1 MYGYGYPPYTHIP
14 ANLHPLFNTR
24 AVLINAWFPNAFI
37 YHCVH
42 SSFALLRTYNLLR
55 RATFSPLAPF
65 AGDAFYAFFPLVHL
79 LLVYVRVFEV
89 FETDGPEGQ
98 AAETF
103 TKVVKDAI
111 GSRDLTSDDLKA
123 WLLLSEGTS
132 ALFGGASLS
141 DIAIKFMSRGL
152 PLITAPLRVRLA
164 FVIRQ
169 ASSSSR
175 DSKLKLTTS
184 TRTTFPVE
192 EDIDAVADVSS
203 VPPEPPH
210 QA

>member
-89 FETDGPEGQ
+89 FETDGPEAR

-111 GSRDLTSDDLKA
+111 GNQDLTSGDLKA

-169 ASSSSR
+169 ASSFE
-175 DSKLKLTTS
+175 DSKLTLTS
-184 TRTTFPVE
+184 ATTCTISAE
-192 EDIDAVADVSS
+192 EDIDADVVS
-203 VPPEPPH
+203 VSHEPPH